1 MIKGSSKQLQSW
13 WFLLLHSLPHCT
25 RIVLF
30 LCSFCIS
37 LASFPP
43 PDTNCS
49 SCVKYD
55 MAIKQFSILNLI
67 TLVGFCFCM
76 SQFRYSCTVFLG
88 AWASS
93 GINHQFRITKNT
105 QIHMCT
111 HTHTHTHTHTDLFLY
126 HCKLHFLIHVF
137 HLILLITQP
146 PLPHT
151 Y

>member
-1 MIKGSSKQLQSW
+1 M
-13 WFLLLHSLPHCT
+13 LPT
-25 RIVLF
+25 PPFPPTLYQDYF

-76 SQFRYSCTVFLG
+76 SQFMYSCTVFLG

-93 GINHQFRITKNT
+93 GINHQFRVTKNT

-111 HTHTHTHTHTDLFLY
+111 HTHTHTHTHTQRSVPLSLQIALS
-126 HCKLHFLIHVF
+126 HSCLPPHFANYTASSATY
-137 HLILLITQP
+137 ILKSFRDEEL
-146 PLPHT
+146 
-151 Y
+151 